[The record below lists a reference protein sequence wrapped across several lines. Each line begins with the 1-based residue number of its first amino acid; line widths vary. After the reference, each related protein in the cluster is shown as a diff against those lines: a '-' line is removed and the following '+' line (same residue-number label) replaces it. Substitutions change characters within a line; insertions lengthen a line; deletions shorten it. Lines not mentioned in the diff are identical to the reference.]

1 MGHAVAE
8 AAVKRG
14 LTLIPYSFTGNREEG
29 NIVSCE
35 GVRVELREPEEW
47 DATLEDVKKMYPNFI
62 VVDYTLPAA
71 VNGNANYYAKNKL
84 PFVMGTTGGDR
95 DMLMSTARD
104 SGVYAVIAPQMG
116 KQVVALQASIEDM
129 ATRFPGAFS
138 GYKLKV
144 VESHQS
150 SKVDTS
156 GTAKAIVSSFKKL
169 GLDFDESKIEKVR
182 HRVEQ
187 HERMGVP
194 VEYVDGHAFHTYTLT
209 SPDDTVCIEF
219 KHNVCGRSIY
229 AQGTIDAVI
238 FLSDRIRAGADKKI
252 YNMFDVLESGKMT

>member
-14 LTLIPYSFTGNREEG
+14 LTLIPYSFTGSGDQG

-35 GVRVELREPEEW
+35 GVRVELKEPEEW
-47 DATLEDVKKMYPNFI
+47 VETLEEVRKTYPNFI

-71 VNGNANYYAKNKL
+71 VNGNAKFYAEHQL

-95 DMLMSTARD
+95 DLLLQTARD
-104 SGVYAVIAPQMG
+104 AGVYAIIAPQMG
-116 KQVVALQASIEDM
+116 KQVVALQASIEGM
-129 ATRFPGAFS
+129 ATRFPGAFK
-138 GYKLKV
+138 GYKLEV

-156 GTAKAIVSSFKKL
+156 GTAKAIVASFQKL
-169 GLDFDESKIEKVR
+169 GLDFDEGNIEKVR

-187 HERMGVP
+187 HERMHVP
-194 VEYVDGHAFHTYTLT
+194 LEYIDGHAFHTYTLT
-209 SPDDTVCIEF
+209 SPDGTVCIEF

-229 AQGTIDAVI
+229 AQGTIDAV
-238 FLSDRIRAGADKKI
+238 LYLHGRIVSGAEKKI
-252 YNMFDVLESGKMT
+252 YNMFDVLESGSMT